1 MIGNKH
7 SGDNI
12 ALEFLRLTSKK
23 SSQAKVLPEKTASDN
38 HVNSAEDG
46 LEEVSPESFL
56 VSNAD
61 DNESPGETELE
72 NKIEDLNKSSS
83 KKARMVAIKSIK
95 NRLARNNADGTSYA
109 SKKGKTVLSGLGK
122 IEGGLRRKG
131 EGFAA
136 DMVRATAMSV
146 KRDLVTEAG
155 RKRHVVSELNKIA
168 FSLKNDGEKFA
179 SDLVKTTINK
189 LLND

>member
-1 MIGNKH
+1 M
-7 SGDNI
+7 
-12 ALEFLRLTSKK
+12 AT
-23 SSQAKVLPEKTASDN
+23 
-38 HVNSAEDG
+38 
-46 LEEVSPESFL
+46 
-56 VSNAD
+56 
-61 DNESPGETELE
+61 
-72 NKIEDLNKSSS
+72 
-83 KKARMVAIKSIK
+83 IKSIK
-95 NRLARNNADGTSYA
+95 NRLAGNNADSASYA
-109 SKKGKTVLSGLGK
+109 SKKGKTVLRGLGK